1 MTVAM
6 RELIEDN
13 SNFYLLGYYPEP
25 FTRDAKFHDVQV
37 SLVGHPGYHVRS
49 KAGYTAP
56 SDVPATAA
64 TARQALDEAIS
75 AALPSSGFSLRALAA
90 PVMPTDRGMNTVV
103 TFELTYPAPPD
114 GSRKVDDD
122 LQTSV
127 VALDPD
133 GKVKATSSRAMHV
146 ASLVPDGATSVA
158 FLIND
163 TIVLPSQ
170 GLMLRVGVASQ
181 VLGKAGT
188 IQLPVDVPK
197 PSDSKLQ
204 WGGVVLGFADFLR
217 EAALRGEAIK
227 PLVPF
232 QPTTTRTFTATDS
245 LRVFGR
251 VFWGSKDAAADVT
264 LTITGAAG
272 RSPQTLSVTG
282 APAAGNASRREGT
295 LTTVVPLKGLAA
307 GAYTLHLEA

>member
-1 MTVAM
+1 
-6 RELIEDN
+6 
-13 SNFYLLGYYPEP
+13 
-25 FTRDAKFHDVQV
+25 
-37 SLVGHPGYHVRS
+37 
-49 KAGYTAP
+49 
-56 SDVPATAA
+56 
-64 TARQALDEAIS
+64 
-75 AALPSSGFSLRALAA
+75 
-90 PVMPTDRGMNTVV
+90 
-103 TFELTYPAPPD
+103 
-114 GSRKVDDD
+114 VDDD

-133 GKVKATSSRAMHV
+133 GKVKATSARAIHV
-146 ASLVPDGATSVA
+146 TSLVPDGATSVA

-181 VLGKAGT
+181 ALGKAGT

-197 PSDSKLQ
+197 ASDSKLQ

-217 EAALRGEAIK
+217 EAALRGDAIK

-251 VFWGSKDAAADVT
+251 IFWGSKDAAADVT
-264 LTITGAAG
+264 LTITGAVG
-272 RSPQTLSVTG
+272 RAPQTLSITG
-282 APAAGNASRREGT
+282 APSAANAARREGT
-295 LTTVVPLKGLAA
+295 LTTVVPLKGLTA
-307 GAYTLHLEA
+307 GVYTLHLEAKLANGQVARHDIGFEVK